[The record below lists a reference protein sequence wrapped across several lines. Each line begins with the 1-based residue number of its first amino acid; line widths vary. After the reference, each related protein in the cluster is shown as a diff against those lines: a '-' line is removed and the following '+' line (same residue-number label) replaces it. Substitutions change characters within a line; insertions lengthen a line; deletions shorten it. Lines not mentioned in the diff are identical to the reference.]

1 MIDQNKHQQ
10 LRIGLASPEQ
20 ICAWSEKILPNGEIV
35 GQVTKPYT
43 LHYETNKPER
53 DGLFCERIFGP
64 IKSRVCSCGNS
75 PGIGF
80 DKIDAKFCT
89 QCGVE
94 FVDSRIRRYQ
104 MGYIKLACPVVHVW
118 YLKRLPSYIANLL
131 AKTRKELEGL
141 VYCDV

>member
-53 DGLFCERIFGP
+53 DGSFCERIFGP
-64 IKSRVCSCGNS
+64 IKSGVCSCGNS
-75 PGIGF
+75 PGIGNE
-80 DKIDAKFCT
+80 KIDAKFCT
-89 QCGVE
+89 QCGV
-94 FVDSRIRRYQ
+94 
-104 MGYIKLACPVVHVW
+104 
-118 YLKRLPSYIANLL
+118 
-131 AKTRKELEGL
+131 
-141 VYCDV
+141 